1 MNDVDNTVKKLAE
14 KINIAGSLRLSEP
27 MSLHTTF
34 EIGGPADL
42 YAAPASKNE
51 LKTLL
56 SFAEEHSLPR
66 YIIGGGANILV
77 ADAGI
82 RGLVIDMSGL
92 DSVTRVENRLIVEAG
107 TPISDV
113 SLRAAEEGLSG
124 LEFIYRMPGST
135 GGALWMNA
143 RCYGRSISE
152 TAEWI
157 EYIDEKTLDG
167 RIDMPH
173 PDFAYKRSPFQ
184 SGGFTIFRASF
195 SLRRAGKADIRR
207 EMEEVFLD
215 RKKKGHFLHPSAG
228 SIFKNDRSLGKPT
241 GVILDQLGLKGKRIG
256 DAQIAP
262 FHANIIINL
271 GSAKARDVRELMESA
286 GELVRVQ
293 LGRKLE
299 PEIRLIGEWGDE
311 S

>member
-1 MNDVDNTVKKLAE
+1 MDTTVRKLAE
-14 KINIAGSLRLSEP
+14 KINIAGSIRLSEP

-34 EIGGPADL
+34 EIGGPADI
-42 YAAPASKNE
+42 YAAPATKEDLRYLVRFSR
-51 LKTLL
+51 
-56 SFAEEHSLPR
+56 EHSLSR
-66 YIIGGGANILV
+66 LVIGGGANILV

-82 RGLVIDMSGL
+82 RGLVIDISKL
-92 DSVTRVENRLIVEAG
+92 DTVTREGNSLIVEAG
-107 TPISDV
+107 RPISDV

-152 TAEWI
+152 AIEWI
-157 EYIDEKTLDG
+157 EYIDDDGADG

-173 PDFAYKRSPFQ
+173 PGFAYKRSPFQ
-184 SGGFTIFRASF
+184 SGGHTIFRASF
-195 SLRRAGKADIRR
+195 GLSKADEQEIRR
-207 EMEEVFLD
+207 KMDEVFLD
-215 RKKKGHFLHPSAG
+215 RKRKGHFLHPSAG

-241 GVILDQLGLKGKRIG
+241 GAILDELGLKGKRIG
-256 DAQIAP
+256 NAQIAP

-271 GSAKARDVRELMESA
+271 GSAKARDVRELIDSA
-286 GELVRVQ
+286 ARLAREQ
-293 LGRKLE
+293 LGVELE
-299 PEIRLIGEWGDE
+299 PEIRLIGKWGDG